1 MLGIVQKR
9 PGDRLDYDI
18 DFSRW
23 LSPNDRITSAAA
35 VSSAPDVMPVDAIQF
50 TGQAMKVWISGGA
63 LQTSYD
69 VTVTAHTLDGRIKQE
84 AFEVRIRN

>member
-23 LSPNDRITSAAA
+23 LSPNDRITNAMA
-35 VSSAPDVMPVDAIQF
+35 VSSNPYEAVIDAIQF
-50 TGQAMKVWISGGA
+50 TGQAMKVWISGGHE
-63 LQTSYD
+63 QNTYD
-69 VTVTAHTLDGRIKQE
+69 ILVTAHTLDGRIKE
-84 AFEVRIRN
+84 ESFELRIRN

>member
-23 LSPNDRITSAAA
+23 LSPSDRI
-35 VSSAPDVMPVDAIQF
+35 SSALATSSNPDEMAVDAIQF
-50 TGQAMKVWISGGA
+50 TGQAMKVWLSGG
-63 LQTSYD
+63 LEQKTYD
-69 VTVTAHTLDGRIKQE
+69 VLIVANTIEGRIKE
-84 AFEVRIRN
+84 ESFELRIRN